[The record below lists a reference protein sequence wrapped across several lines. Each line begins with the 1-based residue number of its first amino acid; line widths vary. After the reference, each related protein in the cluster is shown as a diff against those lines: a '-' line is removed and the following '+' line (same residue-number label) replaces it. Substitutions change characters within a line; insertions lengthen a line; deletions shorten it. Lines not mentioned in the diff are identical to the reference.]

1 MSEVT
6 RILQSI
12 ESGNPQSAAELLP
25 LVYDELRK
33 LAAARMAQ
41 ESPGQTLS
49 ATALVHEAYMRL
61 VDTDEARR
69 WDSRA
74 HFFAAAGEAM
84 RRILVERARAKRRQK
99 RGGGMNRLDVD
110 EVQPADQTQPEL
122 VIAVNDVL
130 ETLAEEDERLALLV
144 KLRFF
149 VGFSLPEAADAM
161 GIGRSTAYEH
171 WIYAKSRLRVLM
183 DSRK

>member
-12 ESGNPQSAAELLP
+12 ESGQRQSAAELLP
-25 LVYDELRK
+25 LVYEELRK

-49 ATALVHEAYMRL
+49 ATALVHEAYVRL
-61 VDTDEARR
+61 VDTDQARR

-84 RRILVERARAKRRQK
+84 RRILVERARAKQRQK
-99 RGGGMNRLDVD
+99 RGSDMTRLDV
-110 EVQPADQTQPEL
+110 EQVQPADETQPDL

-130 ETLAEEDERLALLV
+130 ETLAEEDDRLAMLV

-149 VGFSLPEAADAM
+149 VGFSLSEAAEAM

-183 DSRK
+183 DTRK